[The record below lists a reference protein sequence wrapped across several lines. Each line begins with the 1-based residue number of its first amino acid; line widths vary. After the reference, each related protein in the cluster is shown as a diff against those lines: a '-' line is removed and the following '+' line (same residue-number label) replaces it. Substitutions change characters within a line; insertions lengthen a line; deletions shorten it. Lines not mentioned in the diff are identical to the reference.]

1 MIGKS
6 VSEISYDK
14 DEFEKAKR
22 NYNKGL
28 AKVGFSEKI
37 KYHKQS
43 PVKRVLT
50 RKVVWFNPPY
60 SSSIKTNVWKIFIKR
75 IVKHFPKHHIYY
87 QIFDNTTIKLSYS
100 CMPNMENIL
109 IKHNNK
115 LIFQSFEQPT
125 QMCNGKDKAS
135 FLMY

>member
-6 VSEISYDK
+6 VSEISSDK

-125 QMCNGKDKAS
+125 KCVMVKTKQA
-135 FLMY
+135 F

>member
-6 VSEISYDK
+6 VSEISSDK

-28 AKVGFSEKI
+28 AKVSSSDKM

-43 PVKRVLT
+43 PVKCVLT

-60 SSSIKTNVWKIFIKR
+60 SSSIKTNV
-75 IVKHFPKHHIYY
+75 
-87 QIFDNTTIKLSYS
+87 
-100 CMPNMENIL
+100 
-109 IKHNNK
+109 
-115 LIFQSFEQPT
+115 
-125 QMCNGKDKAS
+125 
-135 FLMY
+135 